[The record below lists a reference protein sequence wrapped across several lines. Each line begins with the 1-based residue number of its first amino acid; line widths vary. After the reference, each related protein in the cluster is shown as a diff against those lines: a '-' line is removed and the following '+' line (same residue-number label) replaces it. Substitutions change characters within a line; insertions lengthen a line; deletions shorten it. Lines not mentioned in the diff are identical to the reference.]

1 MSLADLA
8 TYTGLSEEYLL
19 SVYRRKDNDFAGK
32 LDPAKKNSKIFFDTE
47 KFDQWRAKQ
56 IKLEVEAMR
65 RKGCGVAWKPNQ
77 DRNYVNQRKRAD
89 AWGAPTQ
96 VHM

>member
-1 MSLADLA
+1 MTYPKPFMSLADLA
-8 TYTGLSEEYLL
+8 AFTGLSEEYLL

-47 KFDQWRAKQ
+47 RFDQWRAKQ

-65 RKGCGVAWKPNQ
+65 RKGCGVA
-77 DRNYVNQRKRAD
+77 
-89 AWGAPTQ
+89 
-96 VHM
+96 

>member
-1 MSLADLA
+1 MTYPKPFMSLADLA

-65 RKGCGVAWKPNQ
+65 RKANQ

>member
-1 MSLADLA
+1 MIRFNKARLVGVRLVVLSFVLAA
-8 TYTGLSEEYLL
+8 FTGLSEEYLL

-65 RKGCGVAWKPNQ
+65 RKGCGVA
-77 DRNYVNQRKRAD
+77 
-89 AWGAPTQ
+89 
-96 VHM
+96 